1 MFEIIVIIIGAIL
14 ILLGLAGSILP
25 VLPGPPLCF
34 IGLLLLGFIKDFSH
48 PLTPWFFIVMGLIL
62 IAALGL
68 DYIIPVWGAKKYGAS
83 KWGIWGSVLG
93 MAIGIFFS
101 PFGIL
106 LGALM
111 GALAGEWLFNREK
124 GRPLRAAWGVF
135 VGTILGTI
143 LKLGLSAVMA
153 YYFILTLFY

>member
-1 MFEIIVIIIGAIL
+1 MFEIIVIIIGSLL

-34 IGLLLLGFIKDFSH
+34 IGLLLLAFINHFSH
-48 PLTPWFFIVMGLIL
+48 PLTSTLIIFMGLVT
-62 IAALGL
+62 IAAVGL

-83 KWGIWGSVLG
+83 KWGIWGSVVG

-101 PFGIL
+101 PFGMF

-111 GALAGEWLFNREK
+111 GAVVAEWLFNKKK
-124 GRPLRAAWGVF
+124 GQALKAAWGVF
-135 VGTILGTI
+135 VGTLLGTV
-143 LKLGLSAVMA
+143 LKLGISAVMA
-153 YYFILTLFY
+153 YYFIRALF